1 MNQKSHDIFMTA
13 INEVNR
19 NVLYEAEE
27 KGMEKGE
34 RKKAEQIAKKLKNH
48 LAIPKISEA
57 TGINIEEI
65 EYLLTTKN
73 KLIHGDK
80 MPVITIAGN
89 NTITLEEKREMVKK
103 VSEVVSE
110 AYDLPIEAI
119 TVLVQSYPK
128 DDIGVAGEL
137 LSDEE

>member
-1 MNQKSHDIFMTA
+1 
-13 INEVNR
+13 
-19 NVLYEAEE
+19 
-27 KGMEKGE
+27 
-34 RKKAEQIAKKLKNH
+34 
-48 LAIPKISEA
+48 
-57 TGINIEEI
+57 
-65 EYLLTTKN
+65 
-73 KLIHGDK
+73 

-89 NTITLEEKREMVKK
+89 NTITLEKKREMVKK